1 MWRLVIG
8 VDMACV
14 SLSFRHDFN
23 GGTIF
28 VIIKTTSISCN
39 TNQTL
44 RKKKKKK
51 KKKKGAQILGGF

>member
-1 MWRLVIG
+1 VIG

-14 SLSFRHDFN
+14 SLSFGHDFN

-28 VIIKTTSISCN
+28 VIIKTTGISCN

-51 KKKKGAQILGGF
+51 CAQILGGF